1 MDKIAVGIDI
11 GGTNMRGALVGEN
24 GDIMERRS
32 VLSGAGKGIDYVMTN
47 LAMLVVETISG
58 KNIAGVGIGIPGIID
73 SARGI
78 VTQAPNISN
87 VDDYPIRDVLAE
99 KLGSR
104 IPVFIENDANC
115 AAIGE
120 WWLGAGKSVDSL
132 VIITLGTGV
141 GGGIILKGELWSGA
155 DGMAGEIGHITV
167 FPDGAK
173 CNCGNQGCLESYA
186 SASAIRRMVKEGLND
201 NNLETVLRKR
211 SRGVLREKLPEIVM
225 EAAIQGDEFALWI
238 WDEVGKA
245 LGIGIA
251 NVVNLLNMEMVVIGG
266 GLSNAFEL
274 FRDRSIT
281 EARKRG
287 LRAPMR
293 RVEVRRTVL
302 GDDAGIIGAAYLA
315 LRQCVGTSGF

>member
-1 MDKIAVGIDI
+1 MAGKIAVGVDI
-11 GGTNMRGALVGEN
+11 GGTNMRSALVDEN
-24 GDIMERRS
+24 GEIMERRS
-32 VLSGAGKGIDYVMTN
+32 IPSGAGKGIDYVMTN
-47 LAMLVVETISG
+47 LAMLIEETISG
-58 KNIAGVGIGIPGIID
+58 KSIAGIGIGIPGIID
-73 SARGI
+73 SDKGI
-78 VTQAPNISN
+78 LTQAPNISN

-99 KLGSR
+99 KMGGG

-115 AAIGE
+115 AAVGE
-120 WWLGAGKSVDSL
+120 WWVGAGRSVDSL

-141 GGGIILKGELWSGA
+141 GGGIMLKGELWPGA
-155 DGMAGEIGHITV
+155 DGMAGEIGHITI

-173 CNCGNQGCLESYA
+173 CNCGNFGCLESYA

-201 NNLETVLRKR
+201 NKLETILRKK
-211 SRGVLREKLPEIVM
+211 SREVSGEKLPEIVM
-225 EAAIQGDEFALWI
+225 EAAVEGDKFALWI

-251 NVVNLLNMEMVVIGG
+251 NVVNLLNVEMVVIGG
-266 GLSNAFEL
+266 GLSNAWEL
-274 FRDRSIT
+274 FIDRSMT

-293 RVEVRRTVL
+293 RVEIKRTVL

-315 LRQCVGTSGF
+315 LKHQSPL

>member
-1 MDKIAVGIDI
+1 MRDKIAVGIDI
-11 GGTNMRGALVGEN
+11 GGTNMRSALVDEN

-32 VLSGAGKGIDYVMTN
+32 ILSGAGKGIDYVMTN
-47 LAMLVVETISG
+47 LAMLIGETISG
-58 KNIAGVGIGIPGIID
+58 KNVAGVGIGIPGIID

-78 VTQAPNISN
+78 LTQAPNISN
-87 VDDYPIRDVLAE
+87 VDDYPIRDALAE
-99 KLGSR
+99 KMGSS

-115 AAIGE
+115 AAVGE
-120 WWLGAGKSVDSL
+120 WWVGAGKSVDSL

-167 FPDGAK
+167 FPNGAK
-173 CNCGNQGCLESYA
+173 CNCGNFGCLESYA

-201 NNLETVLRKR
+201 NKLETILRKK
-211 SRGVLREKLPEIVM
+211 SRGVSGEKLPETVM
-225 EAAIQGDEFALWI
+225 EAAVEGDKFALWI

-251 NVVNLLNMEMVVIGG
+251 NVVNLLNVEMVVIGG
-266 GLSNAFEL
+266 GLSNSWEL
-274 FRDRSIT
+274 FIGQSLT

-287 LRAPMR
+287 LRAPIN
-293 RVEVRRTVL
+293 RVEIKKTLL

-315 LRQCVGTSGF
+315 LKHQSPL